1 MNICILIPAYNE
13 SKRLKNLLPEL
24 KKFNLDIVVVDDGS
38 VDDTGSAAMEA
49 GVIVL
54 KHERNSGKGEALRTG
69 FNFVLRSSM
78 RSSMEKMYDAVIT
91 MDADLQHDAR
101 HIPDFIKAY
110 QSQDADIILGDRMTE
125 SSASTR
131 QGTVSMPWLRFWT
144 NKITSG
150 IISSLTGCSMKDTQS
165 GFRLIRRKVLEQVK
179 LSTSKFDTESELLIN
194 ALSKGFKVGSIPIR
208 TIYFED
214 RRSKIKP
221 MVDTLRFV
229 RLIFKAVF
237 IWGK

>member
-38 VDDTGSAAMEA
+38 GDDTGSAASEA

-54 KHERNSGKGEALRTG
+54 KHERNLGKGEALRTG
-69 FNFVLRSSM
+69 FNFIL
-78 RSSMEKMYDAVIT
+78 EKTYDAVIT

-110 QSQDADIILGDRMTE
+110 QSQDADIILGDRMME
-125 SSASTR
+125 NS
-131 QGTVSMPWLRFWT
+131 GTGSMPWLRFWT
-144 NKITSG
+144 NKVTSR
-150 IISSLTGCSMKDTQS
+150 IISSLTGCSMRDTQS
-165 GFRLIRRKVLEQVK
+165 GFRLIRRNVLEEVK
-179 LSTSKFDTESELLIN
+179 LATSKFDTESEVLIK
-194 ALSKGFKVGSIPIR
+194 ALAKGFKVGSIPIR

-229 RLIFKAVF
+229 RLIFRAVF
-237 IWGK
+237 IWRK